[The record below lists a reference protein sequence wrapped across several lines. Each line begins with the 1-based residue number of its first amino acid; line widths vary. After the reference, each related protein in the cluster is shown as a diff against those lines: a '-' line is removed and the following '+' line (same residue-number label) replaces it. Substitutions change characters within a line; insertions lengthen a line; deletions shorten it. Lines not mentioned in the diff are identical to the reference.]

1 MSSPQIVSR
10 LDQLMAQQQI
20 SGRQLAK
27 EANVTEVT
35 ITKLRRNR
43 FQTIDKDVAGRI
55 CRVLGITPGD
65 LFTVENGS
73 QQATTPLHVDPS
85 TPM

>member
-1 MSSPQIVSR
+1 MASPQIVSR
-10 LDQLMAQQQI
+10 LDQLMEQHQI

-35 ITKLRRNR
+35 VTKLRRNR

-55 CRVLGITPGD
+55 CKVLNCTPGD

-73 QQATTPLHVDPS
+73 Q
-85 TPM
+85 